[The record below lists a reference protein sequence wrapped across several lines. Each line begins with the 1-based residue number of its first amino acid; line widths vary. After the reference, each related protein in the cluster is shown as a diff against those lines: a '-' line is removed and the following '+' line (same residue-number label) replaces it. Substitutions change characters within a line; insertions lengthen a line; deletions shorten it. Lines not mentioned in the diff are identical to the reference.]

1 MTAQPPIGSLNRIII
16 YSGDAI
22 RCATFCRDYFGLPP
36 IGKWSSE
43 WAELDGGRCRLAFHQ
58 AYGPDGPIT
67 APTGSVWNP
76 HKIAFT
82 VSDVN
87 AARER
92 LVSGGISL
100 GEIQAYEDA
109 DNLIAFQGTDPEGH
123 VFQVCN
129 K

>member
-1 MTAQPPIGSLNRIII
+1 MNEQIPLGSLNRIII

-22 RCATFCRDYFGLPP
+22 RCAAFFREHFGLPP
-36 IGKWSSE
+36 IGEWSSE
-43 WAELDGGRCRLAFHQ
+43 WAELDGGQCRLAFHQ

-67 APTGSVWNP
+67 TATGSAWNP
-76 HKIAFT
+76 HKIVFT
-82 VSDVN
+82 VSDVK

-92 LVSGGISL
+92 LLSGGVTVSEL
-100 GEIQAYEDA
+100 QVYEDA
-109 DNLIAFQGTDPEGH
+109 GNLILFQGTDPEGH